1 MWFGEDLPL
10 SPRSPLTP
18 RHGPGLAD
26 VCQYDEWIA
35 VRHEATLLPM
45 QEDLSIWLSGLLGKA
60 GKDTQNCTLVPRK
73 CLLRILLFVK
83 ESFIV
88 PEVGDPLVKETF
100 DVLIFT
106 KLTFY
111 LTEDIQVHSDLQ
123 GLNSKQV

>member
-1 MWFGEDLPL
+1 VGCTNLPL

-60 GKDTQNCTLVPRK
+60 RGDAQSCILLFSK
-73 CLLRILLFVK
+73 CLLRV
-83 ESFIV
+83 
-88 PEVGDPLVKETF
+88 
-100 DVLIFT
+100 
-106 KLTFY
+106 FY
-111 LTEDIQVHSDLQ
+111 SLSQKDCFRGWGSSGE
-123 GLNSKQV
+123 